1 MYKKKRDLAMSTKI
15 SEDLNKS
22 AYKAKLDIDEDTSFD
37 ISYDVDIFE
46 ENKEFI
52 YIKLVE
58 NTALAPFYY
67 HKSYEMNE
75 LYQINK
81 IFKAIDIEEVKE
93 QLKSL
98 FDNKRIK
105 LRYEGDMIIMELYVD
120 FFCEQIKIEF
130 ELYKEMIPQKEKD
143 KKLLELYFINKK
155 YKKKIKELKNKILNS
170 NQNEM
175 NQNILNVLNEVS
187 DLNDESSSY
196 NNTVEESKGESYY
209 DEE

>member
-130 ELYKEMIPQKEKD
+130 ELYKEMVPQKEKD
-143 KKLLELYFINKK
+143 KKLLELYFINKR

-175 NQNILNVLNEVS
+175 NQNILNVLNES
-187 DLNDESSSY
+187 LS
-196 NNTVEESKGESYY
+196 
-209 DEE
+209 